1 MRQYHVGDVVVE
13 EAAGNAFPIGI
24 LTDRDI
30 VIEVIAENV
39 PHDSVTVEDV
49 MSGPKRG
56 AKRGTLP
63 LLYESTGN
71 NLGSV
76 PLFGKCPPFW
86 EVSPFLGSVPL
97 FPGKCP
103 PFSLFLIARINYL
116 KEQKRIDRQERDYK
130 QATGGFRAGQGKSPF
145 SP

>member
-1 MRQYHVGDVVVE
+1 MRQYHVGDVVVVE
-13 EAAGNAFPIGI
+13 ETAGNAFPIGI

-56 AKRGTLP
+56 TLP

-76 PLFGKCPPFW
+76 PLF
-86 EVSPFLGSVPL
+86 L
-97 FPGKCP
+97 F
-103 PFSLFLIARINYL
+103 FSFS
-116 KEQKRIDRQERDYK
+116 DRQDKLLERAEKD
-130 QATGGFRAGQGKSPF
+130 
-145 SP
+145 